1 MTKGQGKGKT
11 MQDGVNNNE
20 QAQDKQE
27 PEQIQQDASQ
37 LTVEEAIEKYKA
49 QQHVNRDLEHKYKD
63 AMKKLDGYKGMEE
76 QLAKLQGREAEY
88 QKAEELA
95 KLQQQAI
102 ANANQRVLKSEIRA
116 AAASVL
122 ENPADATFFL
132 DLSKF
137 TVSDDGETN
146 SEEINNALGALV
158 KERPYLA
165 KRQPNTGVVS
175 TPPSGARTQTVQQLT
190 REQLKGMTPSEIAKA
205 DAEGRLNNILEG
217 K

>member
-1 MTKGQGKGKT
+1 
-11 MQDGVNNNE
+11 MQDGENNNE

-37 LTVEEAIEKYKA
+37 LTTEEAIEKYKA

-95 KLQQQAI
+95 KIQQQAI
-102 ANANQRVLKSEIRA
+102 ASANQRVLKSEIRA

-122 ENPADATFFL
+122 ENPADATIFL

-137 TVSDDGETN
+137 TVSDDGEIN
-146 SEEINNALGALV
+146 SEEISNALGALV

-175 TPPSGARTQTVQQLT
+175 TPPSGTRAQTVQQLT

-205 DAEGRLNNILEG
+205 DAEGRLRNILEG